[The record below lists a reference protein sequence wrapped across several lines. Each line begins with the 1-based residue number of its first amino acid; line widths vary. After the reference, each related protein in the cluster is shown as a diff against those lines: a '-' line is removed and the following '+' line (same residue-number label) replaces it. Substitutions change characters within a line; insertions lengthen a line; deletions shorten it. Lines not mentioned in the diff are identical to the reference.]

1 MSEGGEV
8 VYVGSILSSQGTGRA
23 KFWPNGAMAV
33 DCGGQIKACGPAAKV
48 LRRHSKAERIR
59 LPPEELLLPGL
70 VDCHTH
76 LPQYGAAGRSDLPL
90 LDWLVE
96 VVYPLEARFA
106 DLEYAREVARRFFSG
121 VIAAGTTTA
130 AIHTTVHARS
140 TEAVFR
146 AAQRSG
152 IRSVIG
158 KVMMDRNA
166 PPSLREDP
174 RASLRES
181 ELLLRRWDGSGN
193 GRLSYALTPRFAPV
207 CSRRLMAGAAEIAT
221 RYAARIQTH
230 LAETPTERDWV
241 ARLFP
246 RSSSYVG
253 VYQDAGLVGPR
264 STFAHVIHVSATEL
278 GTLAREGAG
287 IAHCPASNLFLRSG
301 LMDVNEP
308 LARGIPVGLGSD
320 VAAGPDLDMF
330 RQMALACYHAKARG
344 IASSGRTRAA
354 DGDGLLAPELAFH
367 LATLGGARALHLGDR
382 TGSLEEGKSADFI
395 TVDVASL
402 DPMGQGPRELSTA
415 DLLSL
420 LVYRG
425 GAGAVRSVYV
435 DGRCLM
441 DRGSRGPRYSGR

>member
-1 MSEGGEV
+1 
-8 VYVGSILSSQGTGRA
+8 
-23 KFWPNGAMAV
+23 MAV
-33 DCGGQIKACGPAAKV
+33 DRGGRIRACGSAAAV
-48 LRRHSKAERIR
+48 LRRYPKAERIR

-76 LPQYGAAGRSDLPL
+76 LPQYSAAGRSDLPL
-90 LDWLVE
+90 LEWLVE
-96 VVYPLEARFA
+96 VVYPLEAKFA
-106 DLEYAREVARRFFSG
+106 DLEYARQVARRFFTG
-121 VIAAGTTTA
+121 VLAAGTTTA

-152 IRSVIG
+152 IRAVIG

-174 RASLRES
+174 GASLRES
-181 ELLLRRWDGSGN
+181 EVLLRRWDGAGH
-193 GRLSYALTPRFAPV
+193 GRLSYALTPRFAPA
-207 CSRRLMAGAAEIAT
+207 CSRRLMAGAGEIAT
-221 RYAARIQTH
+221 RYGARIQTH
-230 LAETPTERDWV
+230 LAETPAERDWV

-246 RSSSYVG
+246 RSRSYVE
-253 VYQDAGLVGPR
+253 VYRDAGLVGPR

-287 IAHCPASNLFLRSG
+287 IAHCPASNLLLRSG
-301 LMDVNEP
+301 LMDVNRP
-308 LARGIPVGLGSD
+308 LGRGIPVGLGSD

-330 RQMALACYHAKARG
+330 RQMALACYSAKALPR
-344 IASSGRTRAA
+344 SGRGRPA
-354 DGDGLLAPELAFH
+354 DALGLPTAELAFY

-402 DPMGQGPRELSTA
+402 DPMGQGPSELSAA

-435 DGRCLM
+435 DGHCLLG
-441 DRGSRGPRYSGR
+441 RGS